1 MKPKQWNN
9 LSAMV
14 VQTRFNLPNAS
25 ASSINITGGSSTK
38 ETLYEFTKAI
48 SVRETETEES
58 PGKTLESYVA
68 MLDNWDQ
75 EQTLSDA
82 DEQREGS

>member
-9 LSAMV
+9 PSVMV

-25 ASSINITGGSSTK
+25 ASSINIVGESSTK

-48 SVRETETEES
+48 PVRETETEES

-75 EQTLSDA
+75 EQILSDA
-82 DEQREGS
+82 DEQ